1 MKMQCVRC
9 DREVDAVVL
18 KNEYGHNGN
27 YHLTATC
34 PLCGKY
40 IAHVARTQEALAEAE
55 KNAKDNYQPSLV

>member
-1 MKMQCVRC
+1 MKMTCQRCV
-9 DREVDAVVL
+9 REVDAVVL

-40 IAHVARTQEALAEAE
+40 IAHVNRTPEALAEAAE
-55 KNAKDNYQPSLV
+55 NAKDNIQPSLL